1 MAVSKNNVCD
11 GTRWS
16 YYMNTGVGLYS
27 NTTVIFCSSDFAD
40 VTGIAVIGGLAI
52 PAQSAIAA
60 GFNCTNHAKG
70 IYAPWPWD
78 LYPF

>member
-1 MAVSKNNVCD
+1 MNAGVC
-11 GTRWS
+11 
-16 YYMNTGVGLYS
+16 LYS

-52 PAQSAIAA
+52 PAPSAIAV

-70 IYAPWPWD
+70 IYAPWPWN